1 MDKFP
6 PVFTEA
12 GLEFV
17 KAMVE
22 VGPPLFCRGPRLRA
36 ALVTTVAQELV
47 LIKVLVLVSK
57 VTRLLAAVEGEIRF
71 TVPVPS

>member
-22 VGPPLFCRGPRLRA
+22 VGPPLFVRGPRLSR
-36 ALVTTVAQELV
+36 ALVTGIAQELV
-47 LIKVLVLVSK
+47 LELGSVLVSK
-57 VTRLLAAVEGEIRF
+57 VTMLFRLVEVPIRF
-71 TVPVPS
+71 TLPAPA